1 MFRFARKVAFELSS
15 DESRTWLKLNH
26 GQARPIFCWWVSIL
40 DQFTRLCTSLAK
52 NPKYVIFFGEHRHH
66 ELPVSGHIEALGIL
80 DDAIARYRK
89 IIQNVEAVPVT
100 AIATA
105 WEAHRAR
112 ERNPKPDPTAPKRTP
127 RLDDALP
134 NPKRVRTDENVDKSG
149 PLVYSGDQKLMP
161 SPSLGPQER
170 ICAANARD
178 GYACRH
184 RDCKF
189 IHEKDVT
196 KWPPAAFAAW
206 KKMVDTTPGLSWNPA
221 LVEAKVL
228 GLKYTEQTKPFTD
241 PSPSKK

>member
-1 MFRFARKVAFELSS
+1 
-15 DESRTWLKLNH
+15 
-26 GQARPIFCWWVSIL
+26 
-40 DQFTRLCTSLAK
+40 
-52 NPKYVIFFGEHRHH
+52 
-66 ELPVSGHIEALGIL
+66 
-80 DDAIARYRK
+80 
-89 IIQNVEAVPVT
+89 
-100 AIATA
+100 
-105 WEAHRAR
+105 
-112 ERNPKPDPTAPKRTP
+112 
-127 RLDDALP
+127 
-134 NPKRVRTDENVDKSG
+134 
-149 PLVYSGDQKLMP
+149 MP

-196 KWPPAAFAAW
+196 KWPPAAFTAW

-228 GLKYTEQTKPFTD
+228 GLKYTEQTKPFAD